1 MSVQQSKKDLLVIII
16 VFLFFSILILYL
28 FDTISIKNKIVNTNN
43 ELNNILLIKK
53 NMFVPEKP
61 HFNYI
66 KDIYK
71 EINPYSTTQE
81 YDSGIIIDDKDIN
94 SKLKNLIITVI
105 NNGYDIYGKKL
116 LKEYE
121 KSGYTGVSLLDLGI
135 LGKLSGYNYMS
146 ISKQDISDL
155 EGFKVYYTYSPPT
168 VSSSIYK
175 YGYNFTDEDFES
187 VKTDSEFPVSSLVK
201 KTGNSNTDSKLC
213 GHPCLL
219 NGKPDTFV
227 DSKGETKNYM
237 CGSNTF
243 PTLKS
248 PELFAIYKIISK

>member
-1 MSVQQSKKDLLVIII
+1 
-16 VFLFFSILILYL
+16 
-28 FDTISIKNKIVNTNN
+28 
-43 ELNNILLIKK
+43 
-53 NMFVPEKP
+53 MFVPEKP

-71 EINPYSTTQE
+71 DITIEPYGCFTNLKNQFFLQQINPYSTTQE